1 MKKEQKTIAE
11 LHQIALNEAFKIH
24 ENDYETVIT
33 IDKYGKIRRKKGN
46 RRDVEATA
54 DMMENAVITLHNHP
68 DAGYTFAAFSGSD
81 VEVLIENPQL
91 QEIMVCGYWHCWTLK
106 RAKNHPKYNAK
117 QIIQDLQAMYDYWYN
132 KTADKISKV
141 PYIEDAKK
149 REKVMISA
157 MYKWH
162 EERHKKY
169 NTALTKY
176 LREKGFIIKKEK

>member
-1 MKKEQKTIAE
+1 
-11 LHQIALNEAFKIH
+11 
-24 ENDYETVIT
+24 
-33 IDKYGKIRRKKGN
+33 
-46 RRDVEATA
+46 
-54 DMMENAVITLHNHP
+54 
-68 DAGYTFAAFSGSD
+68 
-81 VEVLIENPQL
+81 
-91 QEIMVCGYWHCWTLK
+91 
-106 RAKNHPKYNAK
+106 
-117 QIIQDLQAMYDYWYN
+117 MYDYWYN